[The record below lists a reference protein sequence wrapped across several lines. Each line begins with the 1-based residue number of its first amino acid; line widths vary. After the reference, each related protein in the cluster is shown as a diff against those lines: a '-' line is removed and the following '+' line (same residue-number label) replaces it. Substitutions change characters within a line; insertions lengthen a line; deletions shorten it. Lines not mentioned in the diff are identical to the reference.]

1 MRLKSRPTIS
11 ELIKG
16 HRQLVW
22 LLAVTSLIGG
32 IAEAVFLVTLT
43 RAAFAITAG
52 KTDIYVLASRRLSV
66 GLTLLLSVGLV
77 LVRIA
82 MAAAANWYSARL
94 NSDVTMQLRQ
104 RLSSAFL
111 RSTWAAQ
118 QGSPAGR
125 LQELV
130 SSYSGAGAALLA
142 SFCTGVVASFT
153 LFSLLASAAAVDP
166 IGSLVAVGALAVLGI
181 ALRPL
186 RNRIQVHARRANR
199 DGMALAMATGEVA
212 GLGIEVHVFDVRDA
226 VDRRVASLLSAGAA
240 STRRLNVVRGLV
252 PSIYTGL
259 AYLALVGAIALASVW
274 NEASLTSLGAVM
286 LVMLRSL
293 SYGQQLQTSY
303 SGVQSALPQVGDVL
317 DEAKRF
323 EAQVFVDAGDHADAV
338 CPLVLDHV
346 SFEYVEGQRVLTD
359 VSAKFHRHE
368 IVGIVG
374 PSGSGKSTLVQLLLG
389 LREPVEGTVLAAGRD
404 IRTLAHSSWAQRVTF
419 VPQSPVLI
427 GGTIADNVRFYRTG
441 VTDEAIER
449 AARRAGLHDE
459 IVAFPLGYQ
468 HQVGDR
474 GGNLS
479 GGQQQRL
486 CIARALVAEPEL
498 IILDEPTSALD
509 AKSETLVRDTLGEL
523 RAQMCVVV
531 IAHRLSTIDDCDR
544 IMIIQ
549 HGGIAAFDTP
559 QRLRESE
566 NFYSEAM
573 RFSGLAD

>member
-1 MRLKSRPTIS
+1 MRLNSRPTIS

-16 HRQLVW
+16 HRSLVW
-22 LLAVTSLIGG
+22 LLAATSLVGG

-52 KTDIYVLASRRLSV
+52 KETVGVLAGNRLSV
-66 GLTLLLSVGLV
+66 GTTLLLSLSLV
-77 LVRIA
+77 LLRIA
-82 MAAAANWYSARL
+82 MSAASNWYSARL
-94 NSDVTMQLRQ
+94 NSDVTQQLRQ

-118 QGSPAGR
+118 QGQPAGR

-130 SSYSGAGAALLA
+130 SSYSGAGASLLA
-142 SFCTGVVASFT
+142 SFCGGIVASFT
-153 LFSLLASAAAVDP
+153 LFSLLASAAGVDP
-166 IGSLVAVGALAVLGI
+166 IGSLVAIAALAILGL

-186 RNRIQVHARRANR
+186 RSRIQVHSRRANR

-226 VDRRVASLLSAGAA
+226 VERRVATLLQTGAA
-240 STRRLNVVRGLV
+240 SSRRLNMVRGLV

-259 AYLALVGAIALASVW
+259 AYLALVGAIGLASVW
-274 NEASLTSLGAVM
+274 NQASLTSLGAVM

-293 SYGQQLQTSY
+293 SYGQQLQMSY
-303 SGVQSALPQVGDVL
+303 SGVHSALPQVRDVL

-323 EAQVFVDAGDHADAV
+323 EAQAFIDAGEHVTEV
-338 CPLVLDHV
+338 CPLVLDRV
-346 SFEYVEGQRVLTD
+346 SFEYVAGQPVLTD
-359 VSAKFHRHE
+359 VSAEFRRHE
-368 IVGIVG
+368 IIGIVG

-389 LREPVEGTVLAAGRD
+389 LREPVEGTVTAAGRD
-404 IRTLAHSSWAQRVTF
+404 IRSLAHSSWAQRVTF
-419 VPQSPVLI
+419 VPQAPVLI
-427 GGTIADNVRFYRTG
+427 SGTVADNIRFYRDG
-441 VTDEAIER
+441 ITDTAIEK

-459 IVAFPLGYQ
+459 IAAFPLGYQ

-474 GGNLS
+474 GSNLS

-559 QRLRESE
+559 ERLRSSE

-573 RFSGLAD
+573 RLSGLTD